1 MHKEKLATSKQ
12 QSLSSYFSHLGQK
25 YRTENMVSGHLTLEH
40 SILSSG
46 VAAPTVA
53 DGEIFVG
60 NPETPRPEPKRTRW
74 SESLTL
80 KSKP

>member
-53 DGEIFVG
+53 GGEIFVS
-60 NPETPRPEPKRTRW
+60 NPEPHVLNRNARDGANSR
-74 SESLTL
+74 L
-80 KSKP
+80 